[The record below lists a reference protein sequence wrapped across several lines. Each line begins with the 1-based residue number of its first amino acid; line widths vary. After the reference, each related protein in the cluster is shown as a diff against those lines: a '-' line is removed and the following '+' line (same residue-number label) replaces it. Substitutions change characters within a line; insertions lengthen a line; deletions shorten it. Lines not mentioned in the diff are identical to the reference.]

1 MEALLIG
8 LFCLVVLTLG
18 VGFYLYR
25 KLSRRIDDLEFKVFD
40 NTHELREYVNDI
52 WYRHDVEMH
61 RIVSELKEIN
71 YEIKR
76 VSQNV

>member
-40 NTHELREYVNDI
+40 NTHELREYVNDV
-52 WYRHDVEMH
+52 WYRYSDELH
-61 RIVSELKEIN
+61 RIDNELKEIS

-76 VSQNV
+76 GSQDV